1 MQTSRQEGSF
11 DQDNKVNRNNEFSQA
26 RLLLTDSAALLR
38 SHPAIDN
45 QPDLLLRISQLIDT
59 RMPDIL
65 VMDELKELN
74 ERRERMQSEE

>member
-1 MQTSRQEGSF
+1 MSF
-11 DQDNKVNRNNEFSQA
+11 LQA
-26 RLLLTDSAALLR
+26 RLLLTDSAAFLR

-74 ERRERMQSEE
+74 KRRERMQSEE